1 MAIDLTTEFKDNP
14 EALSLAGESIQKSI
28 KLQDSAESR
37 MTYATILIHAEQKSE
52 ALKQANQALEIAKD
66 NGEPVKK
73 IQGMIQYLQSS

>member
-1 MAIDLTTEFKDNP
+1 
-14 EALSLAGESIQKSI
+14 
-28 KLQDSAESR
+28 

-73 IQGMIQYLQSS
+73 IQGMIQYLQSSWYLTLNSIAHINEKP